1 MSYNPIIRDANG
13 DITMYKSPYRSSE
26 PPQCSTNLPIAQPHN
41 YMYVFSYYII
51 SLDDNGKRKNIIV
64 ASSLLA
70 RSEQEARERA
80 ILEHDDFNH
89 DHFDLVVRR
98 EE

>member
-1 MSYNPIIRDANG
+1 MSHSPIIRDADG
-13 DITMYKSPYRSSE
+13 SITMCESPCFPSE
-26 PPQCSTNLPIAQPHN
+26 PPRRIKNLTIAQPHN
-41 YMYVFSYYII
+41 HFSYYVMYVI
-51 SLDDNGKRKNIIV
+51 SLDENGKRKNIIV
-64 ASSLLA
+64 ARSLLA

>member
-1 MSYNPIIRDANG
+1 MCE
-13 DITMYKSPYRSSE
+13 SPYFPSE
-26 PPQCSTNLPIAQPHN
+26 PPRRIKNLTIAQPHN
-41 YMYVFSYYII
+41 HMYVFSYYII
-51 SLDDNGKRKNIIV
+51 SLDENGKRKNIIV